1 MFFAIFTKKN
11 MENWKK
17 FNYRGIELLV
27 SDKGVVKTIDSEK
40 SCERSGVI
48 FKMRLKGKIK
58 KQTISKHGYPYI
70 SFNAGN
76 IVVHR
81 LVALSFID
89 NPENKPCVNHING
102 IKTDNRV
109 ENLEWCTYSENN
121 YHAYSVLGKK
131 GSYAGKTNEL
141 HNKSKKVIQFD
152 LQGNFIKEFPS
163 ASEAGRELN
172 LSYNSI
178 CEVCRGKRSK
188 TCGGFIWKYKD

>member
-1 MFFAIFTKKN
+1 MI
-11 MENWKK
+11 NWIK
-17 FNYRGIELLV
+17 FNHRGVDLLI
-27 SDKGVVKTIDSEK
+27 SNKGEVKTIDSEK
-40 SCERSGVI
+40 LCERKGVVFTMKI
-48 FKMRLKGKIK
+48 KGKLK
-58 KQTISKHGYPYI
+58 KQTISKYGYSYV
-70 SFNAGN
+70 SFKQGN

-81 LVALSFID
+81 LVAMAFIP

-121 YHAYSVLGKK
+121 YHAYEVLGKK

-141 HNKSKKVIQFD
+141 HNRSKKVIQFD

-163 ASEAGRELN
+163 ASEAGRELK

-178 CEVCRGKRSK
+178 CEVCRGKRAK
-188 TCGGFIWKYKD
+188 TCGGYIWKYKD